1 MRSPPGSPES
11 SRCLPSKLMLLPAE
25 REPTATAPLS
35 PAVSA
40 PEGGTSPTVHR
51 KQVLD
56 KHLLKE

>member
-11 SRCLPSKLMLLPAE
+11 FRCLPSKLYFPAE
-25 REPTATAPLS
+25 HEPIATAPLS

-40 PEGGTSPTVHR
+40 PEGGTTMHR

-56 KHLLKE
+56 KHWLKE

>member
-11 SRCLPSKLMLLPAE
+11 SRCLPSKLYFPAE
-25 REPTATAPLS
+25 HEPTATAPLS